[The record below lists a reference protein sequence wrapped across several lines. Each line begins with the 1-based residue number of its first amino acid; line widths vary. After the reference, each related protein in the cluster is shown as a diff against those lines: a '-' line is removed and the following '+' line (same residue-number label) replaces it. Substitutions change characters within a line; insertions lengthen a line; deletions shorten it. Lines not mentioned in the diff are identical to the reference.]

1 MTIEIDTE
9 PSPLDGAA
17 EFQQDLQYDQDG
29 LLVSTL
35 STDFTNGSTR
45 SATHTFEQGNC
56 NLDYLNS
63 RFNFSCVDTNN

>member
-9 PSPLDGAA
+9 PSPLDGVA

-45 SATHTFEQGNC
+45 AATHTFEQGNC

-63 RFNFSCVDTNN
+63 RFNFSCVNTIR